1 MQVHIYGLVMKP
13 FKTGQIKKNGQKK
26 SLFSSKNKWMVVS
39 LIGIF
44 MLVLFLNSYF
54 NYTSGVAINEEGTSL
69 EEKFYLSGPDPY
81 YNMRLVQVTMETG
94 HYPFVTDDDP
104 LLNYPFG
111 RSGARPPIF
120 NMVTV
125 GASKLFTPVLGETD
139 ALGYSMHILPALYG
153 ALLIIPVYLI
163 GAALFGRKV
172 GIIAALFTALIPIHI
187 SSGHGSAYSLYDHDS
202 FNLLLFTFTFF
213 FIIKSL
219 RAKEAKSSVIYACLA
234 GTTMATIS
242 MSWAAGRF
250 IYAVIAVYAIVQ
262 MLVDIVT
269 KKSVVSTARTTVIAL
284 FSGII
289 IASPYLFISGFALNV
304 ELILALIVT
313 AFSGICLYLQSRNI
327 PWILS
332 LPTIFAIGGAAA
344 VFLYVIRDATTGI
357 LGQLARFSSI
367 IYGTPIYGSKVS
379 LTIAEAGT
387 YGFSRNVM
395 SLGPV
400 IYLLGWVGFVFL
412 LYRYYKTKRRSYL
425 FLATVFMVQIW
436 LSSTAGRF
444 LNDLVPL
451 TALFAGWVTWVMIE
465 KINFSE
471 MVKTIR
477 GIGGGWYGLKKAVKI
492 RHIAG
497 VVFLGLFVLF
507 PNGWMAFDASVPSTL
522 KQDFDI
528 EGGAFGLSLH
538 TEEYWVDALSWLNQQ
553 DNELIPADRPG
564 FIAWWDYGFYE
575 SAIGGHPTVA
585 DNFQKGIPPASNFHT
600 ATNEQGAV
608 SVLITRILDAVKDEN
623 GGKLPLEE
631 MEVLKKYLGEHNAT
645 LFKDILEDP
654 VQNSR
659 YYGRPIGE
667 QYGSTEY
674 RIRAETAIYHDA
686 VNIFNVL
693 TDAELTWLYHD
704 IQNVTGYSIRYYGV
718 EGYDI
723 NIFNVFSFLAD
734 KGVFGYATD
743 EDDYF
748 QLVYVDEYGGEY
760 TPDEITNMTQNER
773 QTLGSISAKVIRKDA
788 FFDTMVYKAYLGEAI
803 DSTTFE
809 QYFTTY
815 QYSGYVSFL
824 VQPTAGLRHFVPKY
838 ISPITEETPY
848 YFARGSLCRGCPAV
862 VIAKYYEGAYING
875 TITSEGT
882 PVSAIIHVLDDYAG
896 YSHDAVLTD
905 DQGNFNLIAP
915 AGNISLSIIPG
926 SGQSQTA
933 LKTIIFNSTTNP
945 QLFPLSEAE
954 AMRQPGTNYSRT
966 LDITL
971 PRGILEGTAFWD
983 KDGDE
988 EYNETIDELLKDVK
1002 IQFGSSTA
1010 QTNSRG
1016 YYSIKNLVPG
1026 EYTLTGTKN
1035 GYETQTFSVVIKPG
1049 ITATQNISLIPES
1062 VQVEGEVWFDD
1073 NNNNRQDINETM
1085 ANIPMSFIIT
1095 QSLDENSQNKTATT
1109 NQTGH
1114 YQLELVPATY
1124 SIQVDYTLES
1134 DSITYQYTYTSSL
1147 QISIGDGPKTK
1158 NIRLERTQQ

>member
-1 MQVHIYGLVMKP
+1 MQVHIYGLAMKP
-13 FKTGQIKKNGQKK
+13 FKTGHIKKNGQEKG
-26 SLFSSKNKWMVVS
+26 LFTSRNKWIVVT

-54 NYTSGVAINEEGTSL
+54 NYTSGVAINKEGTTL

-81 YNMRLVQVTMETG
+81 YNMRLVQVTMDTG
-94 HYPFVTDDDP
+94 HYPFVVDDDP
-104 LLNYPFG
+104 LLNYPLG

-120 NMVTV
+120 NMITA
-125 GASKLFTPVLGETD
+125 GASKLLTPVLGETD
-139 ALGYSMHILPALYG
+139 ALGYSMQFLPALYG

-163 GAALFGRKV
+163 GATLFGRKA
-172 GIIAALFTALIPIHI
+172 GIIAALFTAIIPIHL

-202 FNLLLFTFTFF
+202 FNLLIFTFTFF

-219 RAKEAKSSVIYACLA
+219 RAQEVKSSIIYACLA
-234 GTTMATIS
+234 GTSMAVIS
-242 MSWAAGRF
+242 MSWTAGRF
-250 IYAVIAVYAIVQ
+250 IYAVIAVYAVAQ
-262 MLVDIVT
+262 MIIDILT
-269 KKSVVSTARTTVIAL
+269 KKSVIHTARTTVIAL
-284 FSGII
+284 LSGII
-289 IASPYLFISGFALNV
+289 IASPYLFISGFVLNI
-304 ELILALIVT
+304 ELILALLVT
-313 AFSGICLYLQSRNI
+313 VFSGICIYLQSRNI

-344 VFLYVIRDATTGI
+344 VFLFLIRDATTGI
-357 LGQLARFSSI
+357 LGQLARFSNI
-367 IYGTPIYGSKVS
+367 IYGNPVYGSKVS

-400 IYLLGWVGFVFL
+400 IYLLGWVGFVYL
-412 LYRYYKTKRRSYL
+412 LYRYYKTKQRSYL
-425 FLATVFMVQIW
+425 FLAVVFTVQIW

-451 TALFAGWVTWVMIE
+451 TSLFAGWVTWVMIE

-497 VVFLGLFVLF
+497 AVFLGLFVLF
-507 PNGWMAFDASVPSTL
+507 PNGYMAFDSSVPSTL
-522 KQDFDI
+522 KQDFNI

-538 TEEYWVDALSWLNQQ
+538 TEEYWVDAFSWLNQQ

-564 FIAWWDYGFYE
+564 FISWWDYGFYE

-608 SVLITRILDAVKDEN
+608 SILITRILDAVRDEN
-623 GGKLPLEE
+623 GGNLPLKETE
-631 MEVLKKYLGEHNAT
+631 ILNKYLGEHNAT
-645 LFKDILEDP
+645 LFKDILEEP
-654 VQNSR
+654 MQNSR
-659 YYGRPIGE
+659 YYGLPIGE
-667 QYGSTEY
+667 KYGSTEY
-674 RIRAETAIYHDA
+674 TIRAETAIYHDA
-686 VNIFNVL
+686 VDIFSVL
-693 TDAELTWLYHD
+693 TDDELTWLYHD
-704 IQNVTGYSIRYYGV
+704 IQNVTGYSVRYYGV

-748 QLVYVDEYGGEY
+748 KLVYVDEYGSEY
-760 TPDEITNMTQNER
+760 TPDEITNMTQEER
-773 QTLGSISAKVIRKDA
+773 QALGSINAQVIRKDA
-788 FFDTMVYKAYLGEAI
+788 FFDTMVYKTYLGEAI
-803 DSTTFE
+803 DSNTFE
-809 QYFTTY
+809 QYFTSS
-815 QYSGYVSFL
+815 QYSGYLSFL
-824 VQPTAGLRHFVPKY
+824 VQPTAGLRHFVPEY
-838 ISPITEETPY
+838 ISPITEEKAY

-875 TITSEGT
+875 TITSQGA
-882 PVSAIIHVLDDYAG
+882 PVNAIVQVLDDYRG

-933 LKTIIFNSTTNP
+933 LKTIVFNSTTDS
-945 QLFPLSEAE
+945 QLFPISEAE
-954 AMRQPGTNYSRT
+954 AMRQSGTNYSRT
-966 LDITL
+966 LDIAL
-971 PRGILEGTAFWD
+971 SRGSLDGIAFWD
-983 KDGDE
+983 KDGDGN
-988 EYNETIDELLKDVK
+988 YNETIDELLKDVK
-1002 IQFGSSTA
+1002 IQFDSSTA

-1016 YYSIKNLVPG
+1016 YYSIKNLIPG
-1026 EYTLTGTKN
+1026 GYTLTGTKN
-1035 GYETQTFSVVIKPG
+1035 GYETQTSSVVIKPE
-1049 ITATQNISLIPES
+1049 ITTTQNISLIPDS
-1062 VQVEGEVWFDD
+1062 VAVTGEVWFDE

-1085 ANIPMSFIIT
+1085 ANIPLSFTIT
-1095 QSLDENSQNKTATT
+1095 QALDQNSQNKTTT
-1109 NQTGH
+1109 SNQTGN
-1114 YQLELVPATY
+1114 YQVELVPATY
-1124 SIQVDYTLES
+1124 SIQVEYTQES
-1134 DSITYQYTYTSSL
+1134 DSISYQYTYTSSL

>member
-13 FKTGQIKKNGQKK
+13 FKASSIKKDRQEK
-26 SLFSSKNKWMVVS
+26 SFFSSRNKWMVIT

-54 NYTSGVAINEEGTSL
+54 NYTSGVAINEEATSL

-81 YNMRLVQVTMETG
+81 YNMRLVQVTMDTG

-120 NMVTV
+120 NMITV
-125 GASKLFTPVLGETD
+125 GISKLFTPVLGETD
-139 ALGYSMHILPALYG
+139 ALGYSMQFLPALYG
-153 ALLIIPVYLI
+153 AMLIIPVYLI
-163 GAALFGRKV
+163 GATLFGRKV
-172 GIIAALFTALIPIHI
+172 GIISALFTALIPIHI

-202 FNLLLFTFTFF
+202 FNLFLFTFTFF

-219 RAKEAKSSVIYACLA
+219 RAKEVNSSVIYACLA
-234 GTTMATIS
+234 GTTMAAIS
-242 MSWAAGRF
+242 MSWTAGRF
-250 IYAVIAVYAIVQ
+250 IYAVIAVYAVVQ
-262 MLVDIVT
+262 MMIDLIT
-269 KKSVVSTARTTVIAL
+269 KKSVMPTARTTIIAL

-289 IASPYLFISGFALNV
+289 IASPYLFISGFSFNV
-304 ELILALIVT
+304 ELILAVIVT
-313 AFSGICLYLQSRNI
+313 VFSGICFYLQSRNI

-344 VFLYVIRDATTGI
+344 VFLYVIRDASTGI
-357 LGQLARFSSI
+357 LGQLARFSNI
-367 IYGTPIYGSKVS
+367 IYENPVYSTKVS

-400 IYLLGWVGFVFL
+400 IYLLGWAGFVFL
-412 LYRYYKTKRRSYL
+412 LYRYYKTRRRSYL
-425 FLATVFMVQIW
+425 FLAIVFTVQIW

-451 TALFAGWVTWVMIE
+451 MALFAGWITWVVID

-471 MVKTIR
+471 MIKTLR

-492 RHIAG
+492 RHVAG
-497 VVFLGLFVLF
+497 VVFLGLFIIF

-522 KQDFDI
+522 KQDFNI

-538 TEEYWVDALSWLNQQ
+538 TEEYWVDAFSWLNQQ
-553 DNELIPADRPG
+553 DNELIPAERPG
-564 FIAWWDYGFYE
+564 FISWWDYGFYE

-585 DNFQKGIPPASNFHT
+585 DNFQKGIPSASNFHT
-600 ATNEQGAV
+600 ATNEQQAV

-631 MEVLKKYLGEHNAT
+631 TEVLKKYLGENNAT
-645 LFKDILEDP
+645 LFKGILEDP
-654 VQNSR
+654 VENSR
-659 YYGRPIGE
+659 YYGLPIGE
-667 QYGSTEY
+667 QYGSTDFFV
-674 RIRAETAIYHDA
+674 RAETAIYLDA
-686 VNIFNVL
+686 VNILNVL
-693 TDAELTWLYHD
+693 TDAEITWLYHD

-748 QLVYVDEYGGEY
+748 KLVYVDEFGGEY
-760 TPDEITNMTQNER
+760 TPDEITNMTQDER
-773 QTLGSISAKVIRKDA
+773 QALGSINAKVIRKDA
-788 FFDTMVYKAYLGEAI
+788 FFNTMVYKTYLGGVI
-803 DSTTFE
+803 DNRTFE
-809 QYFTTY
+809 QYFTSS

-838 ISPITEETPY
+838 ISPVTEEKPY

-875 TITSEGT
+875 TITSQGT
-882 PVSAIIHVLDDYAG
+882 PVSAIIRVLDDYAG
-896 YSHDAVLTD
+896 YPHDAVFTD
-905 DQGNFNLIAP
+905 DNGNFNLIAP
-915 AGNISLSIIPG
+915 AGNISLSIIPQ

-933 LKTIIFNSTTNP
+933 LETIVFNSTTNP
-945 QLFPLSEAE
+945 QLYPISEAE

-971 PRGILEGTAFWD
+971 ARGILEGTAFWD
-983 KDGDE
+983 KDGDGT
-988 EYNETIDELLKDVK
+988 YNQTIDELLKDVT
-1002 IQFGSSTA
+1002 IQFGSSKT

-1016 YYSIKNLVPG
+1016 YYSIKNLIPG

-1035 GYETQTFSVVIKPG
+1035 GYETQTFSVVIKPE
-1049 ITATQNISLIPES
+1049 ITTTQNISLVPDS
-1062 VQVEGEVWFDD
+1062 VQVKGEVWFDE
-1073 NNNNRQDINETM
+1073 NNNNRQDLNETM
-1085 ANIPMSFIIT
+1085 ATIPLSFTIA
-1095 QSLDENSQNKTATT
+1095 QPLDQNSQNKTATT

-1114 YQLELVPATY
+1114 YGVELVPATY
-1124 SIQVDYTLES
+1124 NIQVDYTSES
-1134 DSITYQYTYTSSL
+1134 DSITYQYTYASSL

-1158 NIRLERTQQ
+1158 NIKLERTQQ